1 MNEEEILEYI
11 NLNGS
16 SMKPTDDE
24 YYSDLMEELMSKDI
38 IREKISVEDSNICSE
53 NFWRR

>member
-38 IREKISVEDSNICSE
+38 IREKISGEDSNICSE
-53 NFWRR
+53 